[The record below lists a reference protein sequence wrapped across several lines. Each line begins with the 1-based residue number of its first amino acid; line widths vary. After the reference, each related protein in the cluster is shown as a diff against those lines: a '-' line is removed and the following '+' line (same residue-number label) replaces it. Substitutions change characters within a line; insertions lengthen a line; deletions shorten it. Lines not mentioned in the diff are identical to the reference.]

1 MELKE
6 CLQQAVSLNGSDIFI
21 IPGSV
26 MTVKVKGKL
35 VPLTQERLMP
45 ADTQKLV
52 EEMYTIANRD
62 TQLLFA
68 GGDDDFSFSVRD
80 LSRFRCNAYRQ
91 RGTSAAIC
99 AVMSWML
106 STRLYT

>member
-52 EEMYTIANRD
+52 EEIWSRK
-62 TQLLFA
+62 
-68 GGDDDFSFSVRD
+68 SFFYSH
-80 LSRFRCNAYRQ
+80 
-91 RGTSAAIC
+91 
-99 AVMSWML
+99 
-106 STRLYT
+106 